1 MVKKVKALRLLADTN
16 YNVRVAQYLGLQ
28 EVGLAADGEPYI
40 NPHLEN
46 IPEARYHVT
55 GRYDIS

>member
-1 MVKKVKALRLLADTN
+1 MTTETRVKHVM

-28 EVGLAADGEPYI
+28 EVGLAAAGEPYI

>member
-1 MVKKVKALRLLADTN
+1 MP
-16 YNVRVAQYLGLQ
+16 VATYPDKTGILNHCLS
-28 EVGLAADGEPYI
+28 YI